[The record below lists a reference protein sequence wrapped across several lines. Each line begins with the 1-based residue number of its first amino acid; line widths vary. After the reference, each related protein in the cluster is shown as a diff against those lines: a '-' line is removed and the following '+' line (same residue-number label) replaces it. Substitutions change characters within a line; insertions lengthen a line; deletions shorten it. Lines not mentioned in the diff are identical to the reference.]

1 MTRTNFEVDILASG
15 SKGNATLVQAGHT
28 AILIDVGI
36 SCRRIVQSLAQCGL
50 TPEDLGGVFLTH
62 EHKDHVAGL
71 EVFARQHPTV
81 PIFANEKTWSKLPI
95 RRQMPRSQVRIV
107 PRGCTLGALRIAS
120 FKIPHDA
127 VDPVGYQIFFGDE
140 KCTYLT
146 DCGSVTKTVEQAA
159 DGAAVLILE
168 ANHDEDML
176 RNGPYPYALQQRIL
190 GSLGHLSNTAAGKF
204 LTSLDAPPLEVF
216 LAHLSEKNNTPQV
229 ARDAV
234 AAALASG
241 QRTGNITLRVAK
253 QRGLVSNVQPIKEW
267 KR

>member
-15 SKGNATLVQAGHT
+15 SKGNSTLVRAGHT
-28 AILIDVGI
+28 AILIDAGI
-36 SCRRIVQSLAQCGL
+36 SCRRIVQGLKACGL
-50 TPEDLGGVFLTH
+50 TPEELSGVFLTH

-71 EVFARQHPTV
+71 DVFARQHPAV
-81 PIFANEKTWSKLPI
+81 PIFANEKTWSRLPV
-95 RRQMPRSQVRIV
+95 RRQLLRSQVKVI
-107 PRGCTLGALRIAS
+107 PRGCTLGDLRIAP

-146 DCGSVTKTVEQAA
+146 DCGTITKTAEQAA

-176 RNGPYPYALQQRIL
+176 RHGPYPYILQQRIA
-190 GSLGHLSNTAAGKF
+190 GKLGHLSNAAAGKF
-204 LTSLDAPPLEVF
+204 LTALDMPPLDVF
-216 LAHLSEKNNTPQV
+216 LAHLSEKNNTPEA
-229 ARDAV
+229 ARSAV
-234 AAALASG
+234 EAALAGG

-253 QRGLVSNVQPIKEW
+253 QHGMVSNVLKVKE
-267 KR
+267 